1 MRRIQFKSLTKN
13 YRLDIIN
20 EHKNCIG
27 EWLNGRATVSKTVG
41 CVFES
46 RLPCQ
51 EEVLLGLLFLCSFP
65 RIEHATKSRRNDVLA
80 LRLHLTLRFA
90 NFHLLY
96 FVISAALRFHESRLP
111 CQEEVLLGLL
121 FLCSFPQ
128 LKHATQSRRNDIPCA
143 CGCI

>member
-46 RLPCQ
+46 RLPCH
-51 EEVLLGLLFLCSFP
+51 EEVLWYFFFFCRLFAI
-65 RIEHATKSRRNDVLA
+65 RTRNAYATELHS
-80 LRLHLTLRFA
+80 LRLRFRVTLRFA
-90 NFHLLY
+90 NF
-96 FVISAALRFHESRLP
+96 ICALRYSSRLASSRIASP
-111 CQEEVLLGLL
+111 LPRRSTLVLLL
-121 FLCSFPQ
+121 FYIEYLSCKLPQ
-128 LKHATQSRRNDIPCA
+128 YCVQYKYEKES
-143 CGCI
+143 

>member
-51 EEVLLGLLFLCSFP
+51 EGKSYKIGLLFLCSFP

-80 LRLHLTLRFA
+80 LVAASDTLF
-90 NFHLLY
+90 
-96 FVISAALRFHESRLP
+96 
-111 CQEEVLLGLL
+111 
-121 FLCSFPQ
+121 
-128 LKHATQSRRNDIPCA
+128 
-143 CGCI
+143 